1 ITSESCSGPFQ
12 AATSSAVSAIT
23 SQMALSI
30 GPPGLFAIRALRE
43 SAPRRAEMRGRS
55 PLIDR
60 DCSPAGSP
68 ITSSSSSA
76 RSSSG
81 SGRSSVRRIA
91 LLITVAVVLASSS
104 VSGIDTV
111 SAAEAQPVRSPLA
124 KRLDRLIK
132 RERPLA
138 GASVGMLVVRASDG
152 EVVYARGADRLLIPA
167 SNQKILTALATLSRF
182 GPTHTFKT
190 RIWSDAPPDADGVVE
205 TLLVEGGGDPATNS
219 EDWWRLAADLRRKGL
234 RGVRGDLRVDD
245 TLFDGPG
252 WHPSWGKVSSRAYHA
267 PVGALTANYGS
278 FVVAIGPA
286 KAPGSPAN
294 VTVDPPVDYLR
305 VNNRATT
312 GKPGARARLS
322 VDRSR
327 GRKSAGAA
335 DEVVVVA
342 GTARLGDDIDMV
354 NKSVIDPGLYAGAV
368 FAYQLEANDV
378 FVDGDVTRDPRGDGE
393 SWHLLHEHKY
403 GRRVD
408 EIVKL
413 FMKYSNNAIGEA
425 LLKNL
430 AAWDGAPLEGEPA
443 RQGTWP
449 GGVKALRREMKV
461 LGIDLGD
468 ANLVDGSGL
477 STQNRLSPRT
487 LVRALEV
494 GRTHFSLAPEFM
506 ASMPIAQ
513 LDGTLEKRLPGRLG
527 RIRAKTGLLADA
539 ASTAL
544 SGYAERDDGET
555 LVFSIVVNGFT
566 GGAGKAMDAVDRLAG
581 ALLE

>member
-1 ITSESCSGPFQ
+1 MMVT
-12 AATSSAVSAIT
+12 
-23 SQMALSI
+23 
-30 GPPGLFAIRALRE
+30 
-43 SAPRRAEMRGRS
+43 
-55 PLIDR
+55 
-60 DCSPAGSP
+60 
-68 ITSSSSSA
+68 
-76 RSSSG
+76 
-81 SGRSSVRRIA
+81 
-91 LLITVAVVLASSS
+91 LASLPAAG
-104 VSGIDTV
+104 VEPAR
-111 SAAEAQPVRSPLA
+111 AAEPGTVRSPLA
-124 KRLDRLIK
+124 KRLDRLIQ

-138 GASVGMLVVRASDG
+138 RASVGMLVVRASDG
-152 EVVYARGADRLLIPA
+152 AVVYAHGADRLMIPA
-167 SNQKILTALATLSRF
+167 SNQKILTALAALSRF

-190 RIWSDAPPDADGVVE
+190 RIWSNAPPDADGLVD

-278 FVVAIGPA
+278 FMVAIGPA
-286 KAPGSPAN
+286 KAAGAPAS

-305 VNNRATT
+305 VRNRATT
-312 GKPGARARLS
+312 GKPGGRARLS
-322 VDRSR
+322 VDRSQ
-327 GRKSAGAA
+327 GRKNEGPA
-335 DEVVVVA
+335 DEIVVVD
-342 GTARLGDDIDMV
+342 GTARLGDEIDV
-354 NKSVIDPGLYAGAV
+354 VAKSVIDPGLYAGAV
-368 FAYQLEANDV
+368 FAYQLEANEV
-378 FVDGDVTRDPRGDGE
+378 FVDGDVARAPRRDEE

-403 GRRVD
+403 GRRLD

-413 FMKYSNNAIGEA
+413 FMKYSNNAIGES

-430 AAWDGAPLEGEPA
+430 AAWDGASLDGEPA
-443 RQGTWP
+443 RQGDWP
-449 GGVKALRREMKV
+449 GGVRALRRQMEI

-477 STQNRLSPRT
+477 STQNRLAPRT
-487 LVRALEV
+487 LVRALQV
-494 GRTHFSLAPEFM
+494 GRSHFSLAPEFM

-539 ASTAL
+539 ASTSL

-555 LVFSIVVNGFT
+555 LIFSIVVNGFS
-566 GGAGKAMDAVDRLAG
+566 GGAGKAMDSVDRLAG
-581 ALLE
+581 ALLEAPRVAVVGETERRR

>member
-1 ITSESCSGPFQ
+1 MPIWG
-12 AATSSAVSAIT
+12 A
-23 SQMALSI
+23 
-30 GPPGLFAIRALRE
+30 
-43 SAPRRAEMRGRS
+43 RRADPDGDDEGDWHE
-55 PLIDR
+55 PPVVGEDEGL
-60 DCSPAGSP
+60 
-68 ITSSSSSA
+68 
-76 RSSSG
+76 
-81 SGRSSVRRIA
+81 RRIA
-91 LLITVAVVLASSS
+91 YLITVTLVSILLAAPGL
-104 VSGIDTV
+104 VAAEGTTGA
-111 SAAEAQPVRSPLA
+111 SAALT
-124 KRLDRLIK
+124 KRLDRLIQ

-138 GASVGMLVVRASDG
+138 RASVGMLVVRASDG
-152 EVVYARGADRLLIPA
+152 EVVYSRGADRLLIPA
-167 SNQKILTALATLSRF
+167 SNQKILTALAALSRF
-182 GPTHTFKT
+182 GPTHTFTT
-190 RIWSDAPPDADGVVE
+190 RIWSSGPPDGDGLVD

-245 TLFDGPG
+245 SLFDGPG

-278 FVVAIGPA
+278 FVVSIGPA
-286 KAPGSPAN
+286 KTAGAPARVN
-294 VTVDPPVDYLR
+294 VDPPVDYLR
-305 VNNRATT
+305 IRNRATT
-312 GKPGARARLS
+312 GKPGGRARLS
-322 VDRSR
+322 VDRSL
-327 GRKSAGAA
+327 GRRKEGPA
-335 DEVVVVA
+335 DEIVVVD
-342 GTARLGDDIDMV
+342 GTARLGDGIDLV

-368 FAYQLEANDV
+368 LAYQLEANDV
-378 FVDGDVTRDPRGDGE
+378 FVDGDVERGPRQPDE

-430 AAWDGAPLEGEPA
+430 AAWEGVPLDGEPA
-443 RQGTWP
+443 RQGDWP
-449 GGVKALRREMKV
+449 GGVKALRHEMAE

-477 STQNRLSPRT
+477 STQNRLTPRT

-494 GRTHFSLAPEFM
+494 GRSHFSMAPEFM

-513 LDGTLEKRLPGRLG
+513 MDGTLERRLPGRRG

-539 ASTAL
+539 ASTSL

-555 LVFSIVVNGFT
+555 LIFSIVVNGFT
-566 GGAGKAMDAVDRLAG
+566 GGAGRAMDSVDRLAG
-581 ALLE
+581 ALLDAPQVASRED

>member
-1 ITSESCSGPFQ
+1 
-12 AATSSAVSAIT
+12 
-23 SQMALSI
+23 
-30 GPPGLFAIRALRE
+30 
-43 SAPRRAEMRGRS
+43 MRGES
-55 PLIDR
+55 E
-60 DCSPAGSP
+60 G
-68 ITSSSSSA
+68 
-76 RSSSG
+76 
-81 SGRSSVRRIA
+81 VRRIA
-91 LLITVAVVLASSS
+91 LLIIVALLGGLGFAP
-104 VSGIDTV
+104 DPA
-111 SAAEAQPVRSPLA
+111 AAEVSTALA

-132 RERPLA
+132 RERPLSR
-138 GASVGMLVVRASDG
+138 ASVGMLVVRASDG

-167 SNQKILTALATLSRF
+167 SNQKILTALAALSRF

-190 RIWSDAPPDADGVVE
+190 RIWASAPPDADGLVD

-267 PVGALTANYGS
+267 PVGALTANYGA
-278 FVVAIGPA
+278 FVVSIGPA
-286 KAPGSPAN
+286 KAAGAPAS
-294 VTVDPPVDYLR
+294 VAVDPPVDYLR
-305 VNNRATT
+305 VRNRATT
-312 GKPGARARLS
+312 GKPGGRARLS
-322 VDRSR
+322 VDRSL
-327 GRKSAGAA
+327 GRRQEGPA
-335 DEVVVVA
+335 DEIVVVD
-342 GTARLGDDIDMV
+342 GTARLGDEIDLV

-368 FAYQLEANDV
+368 LAYQLEANDV
-378 FVDGDVTRDPRGDGE
+378 FVDGEVERAPRKADEG
-393 SWHLLHEHKY
+393 WHLLHEHKY

-430 AAWDGAPLEGEPA
+430 GAWDGVGLDGDPA
-443 RQGTWP
+443 RQGDWP
-449 GGVKALRREMKV
+449 GGVKALRREMAA
-461 LGIDLGD
+461 LGVDLGD

-494 GRTHFSLAPEFM
+494 GRNHFSLAPEFM
-506 ASMPIAQ
+506 ASMPIAE
-513 LDGTLEKRLPGRLG
+513 LDGTLEKRLPGRRG

-539 ASTAL
+539 ASTSL

-555 LVFSIVVNGFT
+555 LIFSILVNGFT
-566 GGAGKAMDAVDRLAG
+566 GGAGRAMDSVDRLAG
-581 ALLE
+581 ALLEAPRIASKSGD

>member
-1 ITSESCSGPFQ
+1 MGEIER
-12 AATSSAVSAIT
+12 
-23 SQMALSI
+23 L
-30 GPPGLFAIRALRE
+30 
-43 SAPRRAEMRGRS
+43 
-55 PLIDR
+55 
-60 DCSPAGSP
+60 
-68 ITSSSSSA
+68 
-76 RSSSG
+76 
-81 SGRSSVRRIA
+81 RRIA
-91 LLITVAVVLASSS
+91 LHIAVAVLIAF
-104 VSGIDTV
+104 G
-111 SAAEAQPVRSPLA
+111 AAPERGVARAAGTQATGSPLA
-124 KRLDRLIK
+124 KRLDRLIE

-152 EVVYARGADRLLIPA
+152 AVVYSRGADRLLIPA
-167 SNQKILTALATLSRF
+167 SNQKILTALAALSRF

-190 RIWSDAPPDADGVVE
+190 RIWSNAPPDADGVVE
-205 TLLVEGGGDPATNS
+205 MLLVEGGGDPATNS

-286 KAPGSPAN
+286 KAPGAPAS

-305 VNNRATT
+305 IRNRATT
-312 GKPGARARLS
+312 GRPGARARLS
-322 VDRSR
+322 VDRSQ
-327 GRKSAGAA
+327 GRKNEGPA
-335 DEVVVVA
+335 DEVVVVD

-354 NKSVIDPGLYAGAV
+354 NKSVLDPGLYAGAV
-368 FAYQLEANDV
+368 FAHQLEANDV
-378 FVDGDVTRDPRGDGE
+378 FVDGDVTRAPRGDEE
-393 SWHLLHEHKY
+393 SWYLLHEHKY
-403 GRRVD
+403 GRRLD

-430 AAWDGAPLEGEPA
+430 AAWDGASLDGEPA

-449 GGVKALRREMKV
+449 AGVKALRRQMKV
-461 LGIDLGD
+461 LGVDLGD

-477 STQNRLSPRT
+477 STQNRLTPRT

-494 GRTHFSLAPEFM
+494 GRSHFSLAPEFM
-506 ASMPIAQ
+506 ASMPIAE

-539 ASTAL
+539 ASTSL

-581 ALLE
+581 ALVEVPRIAAVGEERAP